1 MGVCRHRV
9 NAPRYGVD
17 TTKRS
22 IHIKLEKGSTAADQK
37 WKTRRKTTNYINYV
51 KKKNNPLPFT
61 SEHHC
66 NTLTQRI
73 KKEHALKSACVF
85 FCSALSSL
93 SRWRKCF

>member
-1 MGVCRHRV
+1 MGVCCHRV

-17 TTKRS
+17 TTKRL
-22 IHIKLEKGSTAADQK
+22 IHIKLEKESTAADQK

-51 KKKNNPLPFT
+51 KKKNPLPFT
-61 SEHHC
+61 SEHHR

-85 FCSALSSL
+85 FRSTLSSP
-93 SRWRKCF
+93 SQWRKRF

>member
-51 KKKNNPLPFT
+51 KKRIILYLLPQST
-61 SEHHC
+61 TAIH
-66 NTLTQRI
+66 
-73 KKEHALKSACVF
+73 
-85 FCSALSSL
+85 
-93 SRWRKCF
+93 